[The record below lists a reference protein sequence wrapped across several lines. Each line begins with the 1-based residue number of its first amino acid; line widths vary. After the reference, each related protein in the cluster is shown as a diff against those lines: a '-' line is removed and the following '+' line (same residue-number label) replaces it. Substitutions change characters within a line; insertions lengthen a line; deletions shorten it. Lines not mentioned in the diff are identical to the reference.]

1 MRMIASKQNLREL
14 AMLQY
19 QADKYRLAGNGFM
32 SQRLNSQFR
41 KMQEQLANS
50 ENN

>member
-1 MRMIASKQNLREL
+1 METTIDKEVMREL

-32 SQRLNSQFR
+32 SQHVNTLIR
-41 KMQEQLANS
+41 KLRERMLTL
-50 ENN
+50 